1 MLINTRYLVSD
12 LTSVTTTL
20 VPHIVTCH
28 LSSLL
33 YTLIPL
39 SLAAGLVTTLTNMV
53 TTSTVLVIS
62 VMVPLVPVIIGA
74 VIMTVRALRK
84 YPKIV
89 VGNLQFAN
97 INTQQT

>member
-1 MLINTRYLVSD
+1 MSD

-20 VPHIVTCH
+20 VPDIVTCH

-39 SLAAGLVTTLTNMV
+39 SLAAGLYTTLASLV
-53 TTSTVLVIS
+53 TSTMVLVIS

-89 VGNLQFAN
+89 VGNLQFAILLTN